1 MALTVKI
8 GNVPY
13 IIDEPAFKFSPKLA
27 ERWKCTIYIWDYTGT
42 VFFTYLMKVTVDDPV
57 LGRLFTGFVA
67 ADIQDKSNT
76 YPDRTTLHQIDCFD
90 PRRLAENRTSNRVY
104 TTPTFA
110 GKIAADL
117 VSDVLAAEGV
127 LANYATQFV
136 TTQNDWNSGTL
147 SNVVGTS
154 NVGDGDLEL
163 VGSSS
168 VSAAYL
174 AQNDWNAGVFSNARA
189 NAGGDVSL
197 IGVTRAWDDGVFSG
211 QTLFGNGSPT
221 QDVSSGVYE
230 LSCKKQSETRSR
242 LDFAGLWSGNWTAE
256 ADINIQGDVPKRS
269 LTFGTTSWIN
279 SDPSYAYAVE
289 VQSTA
294 IEIRSGSNGGGTSS
308 TQLAIHT
315 FSPKLAYGWYRL
327 SVVKSGNTYT
337 VSLNGV
343 QYLSVTDSTYT
354 AAAYLALRNRNGE
367 PSVTIVDQF
376 DNFGI
381 MQAKS
386 GTWTGPSTS
395 IGAITAIASSSI
407 TWDTPVPAGGTLHS
421 GVATLLV
428 QTSTNGGSTWQTAS
442 NGGAISG
449 LTPGSS
455 GAGKNVRVR
464 VTLSTSSTGV
474 MPGIANLR
482 WAVIGGYVASG
493 SRSTVPLA
501 IDYMDRANQS
511 GLGTAD
517 DGQTY
522 TKVGTGTDA
531 IASNEATITNTT
543 GDLFER
549 LGSKTAGDS
558 EDSTRFQLS
567 ASTISAGIVLRYI
580 DSNNWCLLKATT
592 TTLAVIMCLSGTQY
606 ILATV
611 SVSLLAATW
620 YRMRF
625 RIAGSGPTNFY
636 GRVWT
641 DGVAEGVPWTITAV
655 L

>member
-1 MALTVKI
+1 MLTVKI

-13 IIDEPAFKFSPKLA
+13 IIDEPAFKLSPKLA

-104 TTPTFA
+104 ATPTFA

-136 TTQNDWNSGTL
+136 TTQNDWNMGTL

-168 VSAAYL
+168 ISASYL

-197 IGVTRAWDDGVFSG
+197 IGVTRNYDDGVFSG

-221 QDVSSGVYE
+221 QDVNNGVYE

-256 ADINIQGDVPKRS
+256 TDINVHGDVPRFS
-269 LTFGTTSWIN
+269 VTWGTTTWN
-279 SDPSYAYAVE
+279 NNDDYAYAIE
-289 VQSTA
+289 LKSQS
-294 IEIRSGSNGGGTSS
+294 IEIRRGSNGSGGGNS
-308 TQLAIHT
+308 QLAIYT
-315 FSPKLAYGWYRL
+315 FSTKLASGWYRVR
-327 SVVKSGNTYT
+327 VVKSGNTYT
-337 VSLNGV
+337 VYVNGI
-343 QYLSVTDSTYT
+343 QRLSVTDSTYT

-376 DNFGI
+376 DNFGV

-386 GTWTGPSTS
+386 GTWIGPSTS
-395 IGAITAIASSSI
+395 IGAITSIAGSII
-407 TWDTPVPAGGTLHS
+407 TWDQSLSGAGST
-421 GVATLLV
+421 VLV
-428 QTSTNGGSTWQTAS
+428 ETSTNGGSTWQTAS
-442 NGGAISG
+442 NGGSITG

-455 GAGKNVRVR
+455 GAGKNVRIR
-464 VTLSTSSTGV
+464 ATLSTPSTGI
-474 MPGIANLR
+474 MPDIRNLQ

-549 LGSKTAGDS
+549 LGVKTAGDS

-580 DSNNWCLLKATT
+580 DSNNWCLLKTTT
-592 TTLAVIMCLSGTQY
+592 TTLAVIMCLSGVQY
-606 ILATV
+606 TLA
-611 SVSLLAATW
+611 SVAVTLLTATW

-625 RIAGSGPTNFY
+625 RIAGSRGTTNFY

-641 DGVAEGVPWTITAV
+641 DGVAEPPVAWNVTAA

>member
-1 MALTVKI
+1 MLTVKI

-13 IIDEPAFKFSPKLA
+13 TIDEPAFKLSPKLA

-76 YPDRTTLHQIDCFD
+76 YPHPTTLHQIDCFD

-168 VSAAYL
+168 ISASYL

-197 IGVTRAWDDGVFSG
+197 IGVTRNYDDGVFSG

-221 QDVSSGVYE
+221 QDVNNGVYE

-256 ADINIQGDVPKRS
+256 TDINVHGDVPRFS
-269 LTFGTTSWIN
+269 VTWGTTTWN
-279 SDPSYAYAVE
+279 NNDDYAYAIE
-289 VQSTA
+289 LKSQS
-294 IEIRSGSNGGGTSS
+294 IEIRRGSNGSGGGNS
-308 TQLAIHT
+308 QLAIYT
-315 FSPKLAYGWYRL
+315 FSTKLASGWYRVR
-327 SVVKSGNTYT
+327 VVKSGNTYT
-337 VSLNGV
+337 VYVNGI
-343 QYLSVTDSTYT
+343 QRLSVTDSTYT

-376 DNFGI
+376 DNFGV

-386 GTWTGPSTS
+386 GTWIGPSTS
-395 IGAITAIASSSI
+395 IGAITSIAGSII
-407 TWDTPVPAGGTLHS
+407 TWDQSLSGAGST
-421 GVATLLV
+421 VLV
-428 QTSTNGGSTWQTAS
+428 ETSTNGGSTWQTAS
-442 NGGAISG
+442 NGGSITG

-455 GAGKNVRVR
+455 GAGKNVRIR
-464 VTLSTSSTGV
+464 ATLSTPSTGI
-474 MPGIANLR
+474 MPDIRNLQ

-549 LGSKTAGDS
+549 LGVKTAGDS

-580 DSNNWCLLKATT
+580 DSNNWCLLKTTT
-592 TTLAVIMCLSGTQY
+592 TTLAVIMCLSGVQY
-606 ILATV
+606 TLA
-611 SVSLLAATW
+611 SVAVTLLTATW

-625 RIAGSGPTNFY
+625 RIAGSRGTTNFY

-641 DGVAEGVPWTITAV
+641 DGVAEPPVAWNVTAA

>member
-27 ERWKCTIYIWDYTGT
+27 ERWKCTIYIWDYTGK

-76 YPDRTTLHQIDCFD
+76 YPHPTTLHQIDCFD

-136 TTQNDWNSGTL
+136 TTQNDWNMGTL

-269 LTFGTTSWIN
+269 LTLGTTSWIN

-395 IGAITAIASSSI
+395 IGAITSIAGSII
-407 TWDTPVPAGGTLHS
+407 TWDPSLSQGGTI
-421 GVATLLV
+421 LV
-428 QTSTNGGSTWQTAS
+428 QTSTDGGTTYQTAS
-442 NGGAISG
+442 NGGPIAG
-449 LTPGSS
+449 LAKGSS
-455 GAGKNVRVR
+455 GSGKNVRVK
-464 VTLSTSSTGV
+464 VSLSTPSTAT
-474 MPGIANLR
+474 MPDIRNLQ
-482 WAVIGGYVASG
+482 WAVLGGYVASG
-493 SRSTVPLA
+493 KRTNLPLA

-511 GLGTAD
+511 PGLGTSD

-531 IASNEATITNTT
+531 ISFGEATITNTT
-543 GDLFER
+543 GSMYER
-549 LGSKTAGDS
+549 LGSKVAGDS
-558 EDSTRFQLS
+558 EDSTRFSLS
-567 ASTISAGIVLRYI
+567 ASTMTAGIVLSYV
-580 DSNNWCLLKATT
+580 DSGNWYRLQATT
-592 TTLAVIMCLSGTQY
+592 TALSIVRDSSGVQTT
-606 ILATV
+606 LATV
-611 SVSLLAATW
+611 TISLVAGTY

-625 RIAGSGPTNFY
+625 R
-636 GRVWT
+636 
-641 DGVAEGVPWTITAV
+641 AV
-655 L
+655 

>member
-1 MALTVKI
+1 VLTVKI
-8 GNVPY
+8 GGTPY
-13 IIDEPAFKFSPKLA
+13 IIDEPAFKLSPKLA

-76 YPDRTTLHQIDCFD
+76 YPHPTTLHQIDCFD

-168 VSAAYL
+168 VSASYL
-174 AQNDWNAGVFSNARA
+174 AQNDWNVGVFSNARA

-197 IGVTRAWDDGVFSG
+197 IGVTRNYDDGVFSG

-230 LSCKKQSETRSR
+230 LSCKKSSETRSR

-256 ADINIQGDVPKRS
+256 VDINVHGDVPKFS
-269 LTFGTTSWIN
+269 ITWGTTTWN
-279 SDPSYAYAVE
+279 NNDDYAYAIE
-289 VQSTA
+289 LKSQS
-294 IEIRSGSNGGGTSS
+294 IEIRRGSNGSGGGNS
-308 TQLAIHT
+308 QLAIYT
-315 FSPKLAYGWYRL
+315 FSTKLANGWYRVR
-327 SVVKSGNTYT
+327 VVKSGNTYT
-337 VSLNGV
+337 VYVNGI
-343 QYLSVTDSTYT
+343 QRLSVTDSTYT

-367 PSVTIVDQF
+367 PSVSIVDQF

-395 IGAITAIASSSI
+395 IGAITTIASSII

-421 GVATLLV
+421 GAAILLV
-428 QTSTNGGSTWQTAS
+428 QTSTNGGSTYQTAS
-442 NGGAISG
+442 NGGSIPG

-455 GAGKNVRVR
+455 GAGKNVRVK

-474 MPGIANLR
+474 MPDIANLR

-567 ASTISAGIVLRYI
+567 VSTISAGIVLRYV
-580 DSNNWCLLKATT
+580 DSNNWCLLKVTT
-592 TTLAVIMCLSGTQY
+592 TALAIIMCLAGTQY

-611 SVSLLAATW
+611 SVSLLTVTW

-625 RIAGSGPTNFY
+625 RIAGNGPTNFY

-641 DGVAEGVPWTITAV
+641 DMTVEPPAWNVTAV